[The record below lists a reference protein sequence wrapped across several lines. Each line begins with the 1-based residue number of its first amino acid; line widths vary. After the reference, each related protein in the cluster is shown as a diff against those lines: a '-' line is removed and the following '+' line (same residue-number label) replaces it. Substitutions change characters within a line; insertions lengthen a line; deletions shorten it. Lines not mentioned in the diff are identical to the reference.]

1 VADAATAPDLIG
13 AVGGDID
20 RITADGG
27 YDRLDGYD
35 ASSRVARKW

>member
-1 VADAATAPDLIG
+1 MISDAAAAPELID

-27 YDRLDGYD
+27 YDRVEGE
-35 ASSRVARKW
+35 